1 MIKHLLKI
9 IWAERK
15 VNAWIVV
22 ELILA
27 FTILWFSVDY
37 LFFMAARSI
46 EPRGFHTD
54 HTYTIHVALKDEGR
68 VAFLSGDST
77 ARRQYQQDL
86 QWIFDRIEQHPAI
99 EALAMSTYASPYSE
113 SFMSQNYELDTLSV
127 SSRTK
132 FVTPGFF
139 DVFRI
144 HIAHGRPFTHEEALL
159 GNVAV
164 VSGDRDNMF
173 NKIPLTNLTELQ
185 HNQQQLG
192 ITGVAARI
200 KRSEFENYGRVVY
213 RPFQPDK
220 HLQPYVNISVR
231 VKPQADK
238 NFIGLFRE
246 EMREQLEIGQYFLS
260 GITSMRDTR
269 RDYISWNE
277 FDSNLKS
284 TYAITAF
291 LLVNIF
297 LGVVGTFWF
306 RVHQRRSE
314 IGLRMAL
321 GAARNRVKHL
331 FMAESVLLLL
341 LASVVATVISINI
354 SLSDLLVE
362 LGLPMARSQP
372 GDLFQFVFNYSF
384 TLLILALTGMLAVWY
399 PAKQA
404 SRLQPADALRDE

>member
-1 MIKHLLKI
+1 MTKHLLKI

-15 VNAWIVV
+15 VNAWIVL

-37 LFFMAARSI
+37 LFFMGVRSL
-46 EPRGFHTD
+46 EPRGFNLD
-54 HTYTIHVALKDEGR
+54 HTYTIHISLKDEGR
-68 VAFLSGDST
+68 VAVMSGDSIT
-77 ARRQYQQDL
+77 RQQYLQDL
-86 QWIFDRIEQHPAI
+86 QWIIDRIEQHPAI
-99 EALAMSTYASPYSE
+99 EAVAMSSYASPYSE
-113 SFMSQNYELDTLSV
+113 SFMSMNYQVDTLTV

-132 FVTPGFF
+132 YVTPGFF

-144 HIAHGRPFTHEEALL
+144 RIAHGRPFSHEEALL

-173 NKIPLTNLTELQ
+173 NRIPLTNLSVLQ
-185 HNQQQLG
+185 QNQQQMG
-192 ITGVAARI
+192 ITGVADRI

-213 RPFQPDK
+213 LPFQPEK
-220 HLQPYVNISVR
+220 HFQPFVNISVR

-238 NFIGLFRE
+238 DFISQFRE
-246 EMREQLEIGQYFLS
+246 GMREQLEIGQFFLS
-260 GITSMRDTR
+260 GITSMHDTR
-269 RDYISWNE
+269 RNYIRWNG

-314 IGLRMAL
+314 VGLRMAL
-321 GAARNRVKHL
+321 GAARNRVRQL

-341 LASVVATVISINI
+341 LASVAGTVISINI
-354 SLSDLLVE
+354 SLSDMLVE
-362 LGLPMARSQP
+362 LGLPMARSQS
-372 GDLFQFVFNYSF
+372 GNLFQFVFNYSV
-384 TLLILALTGMLAVWY
+384 TLLILTLTGMLAVWY
-399 PAKQA
+399 PARQA